1 MKMRYLTACLSAC
14 LFSGVA
20 YADDAKPAG
29 DAPPTGDAPT
39 GDAPTGDAGTDA
51 KPAGEA
57 AAAATAA
64 PSSRYP
70 MSIIDRPL
78 TFPSGIGQVGVD
90 IVNFTSSFFDPAL
103 IRVLAGY
110 GINDDFEINFGAYAF
125 PTSDVGKGS
134 IDVGLGYKLARGAAG
149 GKLEVI
155 GRAQGGYSL
164 LSEGLNPLLLGVH
177 AQYNVTPKIA
187 LITGAPG
194 TGHISIALD
203 GDVKPINFL
212 LPFSVGFQAAKNV
225 YFQLDTQLAQIKIA
239 DSANAF
245 IFADSTPVA
254 LTGTITP
261 VKNID
266 VFAGISLNLTPP
278 DPIELGDTIAILV
291 GARYYLGKL

>member
-29 DAPPTGDAPT
+29 DAAPT
-39 GDAPTGDAGTDA
+39 GDAPTDAGTDA

-57 AAAATAA
+57 AAPAPAAA
-64 PSSRYP
+64 PASRYP

-78 TFPSGIGQVGVD
+78 TFPGGIGQVGVD
-90 IVNFTSSFFDPAL
+90 LVNLTSSFFDPAF

-155 GRAQGGYSL
+155 ARAQGGYSL
-164 LSEGLNPLLLGVH
+164 LNEGLNPLLLGVH

-212 LPFSVGFQAAKNV
+212 LPFSIGFQAAKNV

-245 IFADSTPVA
+245 IFADSTPLA

-266 VFAGISLNLTPP
+266 VFAGISLNVTPP
-278 DPIELGDTIAILV
+278 DPIEVGDTIAILV
-291 GARYYLGKL
+291 GGRFYFGKI